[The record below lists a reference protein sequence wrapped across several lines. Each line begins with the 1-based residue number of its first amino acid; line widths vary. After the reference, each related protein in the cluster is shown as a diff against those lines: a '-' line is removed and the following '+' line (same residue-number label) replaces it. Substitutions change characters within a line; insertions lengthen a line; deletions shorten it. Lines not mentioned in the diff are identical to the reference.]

1 MLSDWSVPWIL
12 SDTAHVGNLWS
23 LNKFINNKYI
33 NKFIDKQLNKF
44 INNKYINKFIDKQ
57 ITSRKITLILLED

>member
-33 NKFIDKQLNKF
+33 NKFIDKQ
-44 INNKYINKFIDKQ
+44 